1 MINAFDEERIRY
13 LKMMTYPGNNPEMVI
28 KAIYDFLLSH
38 KDALNVIK
46 NLDDT
51 MLNQKEIIAGIR
63 DIGKTLDLI
72 SKIVQDLSDKVQT
85 EEARVKLAEI
95 NLELGQLT
103 VELGKILERTNSAN
117 NKFKL
122 WTFILGGIVI
132 IAGISL
138 GIYYKDV
145 IFTLPKG
152 GDSISDIN
160 C

>member
-1 MINAFDEERIRY
+1 MINTFDEERIRY
-13 LKMMTYPGNNPEMVI
+13 LKMMATPGNNPEMVI

-51 MLNQKEIIAGIR
+51 MLNQKEIVAGIR

-72 SKIVQDLSDKVQT
+72 SKIVKRLSEEVKTEDAKV
-85 EEARVKLAEI
+85 RLAEI

-103 VELGKILERTNSAN
+103 VEMVKILERTNSAN
-117 NKFKL
+117 NKFWAL
-122 WTFILGGIVI
+122 VLGGIVI

-138 GIYYKDV
+138 GIFYKDV

-152 GDSISDIN
+152 SDSKSDID